1 VWSGPH
7 PDGRTAVAVRAGPH
21 VGEDGLVTVDPSPTV
36 RMADLRRAY
45 AEHGLAESD
54 LAPTWLGQFHRWF
67 ADAEAAGVAEPNAM
81 VFATASPAAQPSL
94 RTVLCKGVD
103 QRGFTL
109 YTNLGSRKGR
119 DALANPQA
127 SLLFPWH
134 PLERQVIVGGTVE
147 RVDPAEAD
155 AYWVSR
161 PYGSRLGAAAS
172 PQGQVIASRRV
183 LEDERER
190 LAREYPDDIPRP
202 EGWGGLRVR
211 PDTVEFWQGR
221 ADRLHDRLSFRRDG
235 DDWVVDRLAP

>member
-1 VWSGPH
+1 VGLI
-7 PDGRTAVAVRAGPH
+7 RATVRAARR
-21 VGEDGLVTVDPSPTV
+21 VGEDGRVTVDPSSAL

-45 AEHGLAESD
+45 AEHGLAESE

-67 ADAEAAGVAEPNAM
+67 ADAETAGLVEPNAM

-103 QRGFTL
+103 ERGFTL
-109 YTNLGSRKGR
+109 FTNLGSRKGR

-134 PLERQVIVGGTVE
+134 PLERQVIVTGTVE
-147 RVDPAEAD
+147 VVDPAEAD
-155 AYWVSR
+155 VYWASR
-161 PYGSRLGAAAS
+161 PYGSRLGSAAS
-172 PQGQVIASRRV
+172 PQGQVIGSRRV
-183 LEDERER
+183 LEDERDR
-190 LAREYPDDIPRP
+190 LGREYPADVPRP

-235 DDWVVDRLAP
+235 AGWVVERLAP